1 MTAATAPWRVTPLA
15 AAAAADWVSAAL
27 EAEDEP
33 EGVAVAAAE
42 PEDWA
47 GAVVGS
53 ATPDGQCQWSP
64 WGWQVEAVTAWSWSS
79 SSWS

>member
-1 MTAATAPWRVTPLA
+1 MTAAMTPCWVAPMA
-15 AAAAADWVSAAL
+15 AAAATDWVSAAL

-33 EGVAVAAAE
+33 EGVAVAPAE

-53 ATPDGQCQWSP
+53 ATPDGQCQ
-64 WGWQVEAVTAWSWSS
+64 
-79 SSWS
+79 